1 MSISGQGRFITLE
14 GGEGAGKSTNLEYIQ
29 DRLQA
34 AGIVVRVTREP
45 GGTALGEDIRSLL
58 LDPGNTAMHA
68 DTELLLMFAARAQHL
83 RELILPALAC
93 GEWVLCDRFTDAT
106 YAYQGGG
113 RGLDMGRIAQ
123 LETWVQAGFQPHRTL
138 LFDLPVD
145 IGLQR
150 AGKRGVLDR
159 FEQEQRAFFVRVREG
174 YLARARAFPERFR
187 VVDAAREL
195 VEVQVQLDP
204 LIEELIKA

>member
-34 AGIVVRVTREP
+34 AGIGVQVTREP
-45 GGTALGEDIRSLL
+45 GGTPLGEDIRSLL
-58 LDPGNTAMHA
+58 LDPGNAAMHA

-83 RELILPALAC
+83 QELILPALAR

-113 RGLDMGRIAQ
+113 RGLDVGRIAQ
-123 LETWVQAGFQPHRTL
+123 LETWVQEGFQPHRTL

-150 AGKRGVLDR
+150 AGKRGALDR

-174 YLARARAFPERFR
+174 YLARARAFPQRFR
-187 VVDAAREL
+187 VVDAARDL
-195 VEVQVQLDP
+195 VDVQAQLDP